1 MDIQSIP
8 LFAMLRG
15 RMGYLSQRQQV
26 IAQNVANSNTP
37 NFTPKDLE
45 AFKPPAASA
54 TAGPT
59 LSLAS
64 VSGQTGG
71 AGQIAFNT
79 DSSST
84 DSPAEQVYR
93 SIASPDGET
102 KLDGNR
108 VVLEEQMLKMS
119 QTRSDYQAAV
129 GIYQKAMGFLALAAK
144 VPGR

>member
-15 RMGYLSQRQQV
+15 RMGYLNQRQQV
-26 IAQNVANSNTP
+26 IAQNVANADTP
-37 NFTPKDLE
+37 SFTPKDLE
-45 AFKPPAASA
+45 SYKPPATSA
-54 TAGPT
+54 ATGPT
-59 LSLAS
+59 LTLAS
-64 VSGQTGG
+64 ASGQAGG
-71 AGQIAFNT
+71 AGQIAFNA
-79 DSSST
+79 SST

-93 SIASPDGET
+93 TISSPDGET